1 MEQERKNEN
10 FESSSAQ
17 IIFQECKKFLDCVD
31 NDDQQ
36 ASDSTVM
43 QNSDISYLSMIKEQ
57 ESELEQSIIM
67 PDQKEHTSKCLVKS
81 AAQPAKLKAPGSY
94 KLAQSAV
101 RSRFL
106 SPAAHACG
114 KPNYSANNTDDGE

>member
-17 IIFQECKKFLDCVD
+17 IIFQECDKFLDCVD

-36 ASDSTVM
+36 APDSTVM

-57 ESELEQSIIM
+57 ESELE
-67 PDQKEHTSKCLVKS
+67 
-81 AAQPAKLKAPGSY
+81 
-94 KLAQSAV
+94 
-101 RSRFL
+101 
-106 SPAAHACG
+106 
-114 KPNYSANNTDDGE
+114 